1 MYKHAA
7 ALTVRREDV
16 SLIPRPALFVGWWK
30 SEGPGISCMRMRFIE
45 HEIISCMMNDVI
57 IKTYVARMHSI
68 SLKLAS

>member
-30 SEGPGISCMRMRFIE
+30 SEGPGISCMRMRFIK
-45 HEIISCMMNDVI
+45 HEIISCNDE
-57 IKTYVARMHSI
+57 
-68 SLKLAS
+68 

>member
-30 SEGPGISCMRMRFIE
+30 SEGPGVR
-45 HEIISCMMNDVI
+45 
-57 IKTYVARMHSI
+57 
-68 SLKLAS
+68 KLHAHALY